1 MRTIQTKQQQK
12 ETVGHAG
19 HIALVHKWSTRGY
32 GSSRISF
39 FDSRGP
45 YTKTKECKRSGCGYD
60 RFGATLGDVME
71 ELFPRELNKLALRV
85 CKGKRLSTRKQSETF
100 YGLFY
105 NAKEKRAYVDGAC
118 GTSSMEWILAAIG
131 YELISCGSDGSQGYT
146 GSDFYILRPLTKGY
160 MKDRIRKLKL

>member
-12 ETVGHAG
+12 ETIGHAG

-39 FDSRGP
+39 FDSRDP
-45 YTKTKECKRSGCGYD
+45 ETKHKECKRGGYD
-60 RFGATLGDVME
+60 RFGAVLGDVIE
-71 ELFPRELNKLALRV
+71 ELFPAELNKLARKV
-85 CKGKRLSTRKQSETF
+85 CKGKRLDTRKQSETF
-100 YGLFY
+100 CGLFY

-118 GTSSMEWILAAIG
+118 GTSSMGWILAAIG
-131 YELISCGSDGSQGYT
+131 YELISCGSDGSRGYT

-160 MKDRIRKLKL
+160 IKDRIRKLKL